1 MINLA
6 TNHTDL
12 PKVLRFADY
21 KEMSRFVKQ
30 YNVSP
35 TAVYN
40 TGRKPTDPRYCAPLA
55 PYYFER
61 LTKKHAAKF
70 VKKPTAAAID
80 EATEI
85 TYESIRTSSAYLNDK
100 GCCSVISMATA
111 CNMPFEQAQD
121 LLKSV
126 GRQHGKGVQMPQI
139 QHAYMKYNKVLKCVH
154 ENYKSIG
161 AQSRHLETL
170 SQTCRRFNKG
180 TYVVFV
186 RGHVLTIKN
195 GVPQDWT
202 KSTSRHRVRAVYTVA
217 NLDS

>member
-6 TNHTDL
+6 TNHADL
-12 PKVLRFADY
+12 PKLLHFADY

-40 TGRKPTDPRYCAPLA
+40 TGRKPTDPRYSAPLA

-70 VKKPTAAAID
+70 VKKPTQVAID

-85 TYESIRTSSAYLNDK
+85 TYEAIKTSYAYLNDK

-111 CNMPFEQAQD
+111 CNIPFEQAQD

-126 GRQHGKGVQMPQI
+126 GRKHGKGVQMTQI
-139 QHAYMKYNKVLKCVH
+139 LNAYKKRKKVLQPVH
-154 ENYKSIG
+154 ENYKKIG
-161 AQSRHLETL
+161 VQSKHLKTI
-170 SQTCRRFNKG
+170 SQTCREFNKG
-180 TYVVFV
+180 TYVLSV
-186 RGHVLTIKN
+186 RGHILTIKN

-202 KSTSRHRVRAVYTVA
+202 KPTSRHRVMAVYTVE
-217 NLDS
+217 NINS